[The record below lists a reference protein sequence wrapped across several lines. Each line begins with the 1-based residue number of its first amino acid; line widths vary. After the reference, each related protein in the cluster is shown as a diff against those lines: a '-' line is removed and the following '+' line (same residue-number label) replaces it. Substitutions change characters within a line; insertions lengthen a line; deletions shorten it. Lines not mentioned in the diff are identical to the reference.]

1 MALNANEIA
10 LLLSELDFSDT
21 FIQDIVE
28 HDFHSF
34 TMCLFSKKEKAWL
47 FYVEIGTVYQRI
59 CKTDKIRK
67 KSNKMQRFTQ
77 YLRANIVGSKII
89 DVSAV
94 KGEREVA
101 FTLMHSGEVK
111 RMFIR
116 LFSGPSSNI
125 IITDE
130 SLVILETLMRR
141 PKRGEEKGQL
151 FTPCKEKAID
161 LSAFPIREYETKT
174 FNEEIDKNISKEKL
188 DDTIALLRKQ
198 LCDKRDEEI
207 AHLSSNLHSEEKKV
221 EEFKG
226 YEDIKTSADILSANS
241 YLIKRGQAKAVIK
254 DFNNN
259 EVTIPLDASLSVSEN
274 INAYYQRYKRA
285 ERIYQNAIN
294 EVERLKNE
302 IERRRLHY
310 ENLLAQNSKVL
321 FEKELG
327 KQSKA
332 SSNEQ
337 KGPGL
342 RVVSHGFEL
351 IVGRNSKE
359 NDELLRHHMRGNDL
373 WLHTRDFA
381 GGYVFIKAKKDKSV
395 PLEVLLDA
403 GNLAVH
409 YSKAKSNKKAS
420 LYYTHVKYLR
430 RVKNGKQGLVIPTME
445 KNLDITLDEK
455 RVKELLSEGGE
466 LL

>member
-47 FYVEIGTVYQRI
+47 FYIEIGTVYQRI

-89 DVSAV
+89 DVSVV

-101 FTLMHSGEVK
+101 FTLMHSGEIK

-151 FTPCKEKAID
+151 FTLCKEKAID
-161 LSAFPIREYETKT
+161 LSAFPIREYETPT
-174 FNEEIDKNISKEKL
+174 FNEEIDKNISKEKV

-241 YLIKRGQAKAVIK
+241 YLIKRGQDKAVIK

-259 EVTIPLDASLSVSEN
+259 EVTIPLDASLTVSEN

-310 ENLLAQNSKVL
+310 ESLLAQNSKVL

-327 KQSKA
+327 KQSKG
-332 SSNEQ
+332 SSNEL

-342 RVVSHGFEL
+342 RVDSHGFEL